1 MRATQFRSMVTDVT
15 PGKPLPFA
23 TLMISEIRVLSA
35 TGVLGSGFREETLKR
50 AMALGPAF
58 IGADSGSTDP
68 GPYYLGSGDNLFS
81 DSACKRDL
89 RLMLLAG
96 RAAKIPVVVGS
107 ACTGGSDAQLE
118 RLAGIA
124 REIAREDMLSFKL
137 ATIASEQDKGY
148 LKKKLREGKI
158 TPLANAPAFD
168 EAVIDRSAHI
178 VGMCGIEPYVE
189 ALQNGAEVILA
200 GRSSDTSIF
209 AALPVMRG
217 FNPAT
222 VWHMAKILECGAA
235 CVVLRKYPD
244 CMFATV
250 TNDHFTVEPPNP
262 EYRCD
267 PVSVASHNLYENA
280 TPYELVEPSG
290 VLNTF
295 SAKYEA
301 VSDRAVRVSGS
312 TFKPAARYTIKLE
325 GVELAG
331 FQSIIIGAVRD
342 PIILRQLDTW
352 LAGLVK
358 ASKDRI
364 RAVFGADVEN
374 QYRLDVRVFGRNAA
388 MGPLEPETGIGHE
401 VGLLFQMTAP
411 SQALATSL
419 MKSVGHMAV
428 HYPVPEWSGLITSI
442 AFPYSPPEIARG
454 PSYRFN
460 MNHVVAPA
468 SPLEMFRIQYENV

>member
-1 MRATQFRSMVTDVT
+1 MM
-15 PGKPLPFA
+15 
-23 TLMISEIRVLSA
+23 SEIRVLSA

-68 GPYYLGSGDNLFS
+68 GPHYLGSGDTLFS
-81 DSACKRDL
+81 DSALKRDL

-96 RAAKIPVVVGS
+96 RAAKIPVIVGS
-107 ACTGGSDAQLE
+107 CGTGGSDSQLE
-118 RLAGIA
+118 GHAKIVRQIA
-124 REIAREDMLSFKL
+124 REEKLSFKL
-137 ATIASEQDKGY
+137 ALIASEQDKSY
-148 LKKKLREGKI
+148 LGQKLRDGKI
-158 TPLANAPAFD
+158 TPLANAPHLD
-168 EAVIDRSAHI
+168 EAVIDRSARI

-189 ALQNGAEVILA
+189 ALENGADVILA

-235 CVVLRKYPD
+235 CVVQRKYPD

-250 TNDHFTVEPPNP
+250 TNDYFTVEPPNP

-267 PVSVASHNLYENA
+267 PVSVASHNLYENS

-290 VLNTF
+290 VLNTVD
-295 SAKYEA
+295 AKYEA
-301 VSDRAVRVSGS
+301 ISDRAVKVSGS
-312 TFKPAARYTIKLE
+312 TFAKSARYTIKLE

-331 FQSIIIGAVRD
+331 YQSIIVGSVRD
-342 PIILRQLDTW
+342 PIILRQLDSW
-352 LAGLVK
+352 LDGLVRTCK
-358 ASKDRI
+358 ERI
-364 RAVFGADVEN
+364 RAVFGADVESR
-374 QYRLDVRVFGRNAA
+374 YRLDVRVFGKDAA

-401 VGLLFQMTAP
+401 VGLLFQVTAP
-411 SQALATSL
+411 SQELATSL

-454 PSYRFN
+454 ASYRFN
-460 MNHVVAPA
+460 MNHVVEPT
-468 SPLEMFRIQYENV
+468 SPLEMFRLNYENLKN

>member
-1 MRATQFRSMVTDVT
+1 MSA
-15 PGKPLPFA
+15 
-23 TLMISEIRVLSA
+23 EIRILSA
-35 TGVLGSGFREETLKR
+35 TGILGSGFREETLQR
-50 AMALGPAF
+50 AMALKPDF

-68 GPYYLGSGDNLFS
+68 GPYYLGSGETLFS
-81 DSACKRDL
+81 NSAYKRDL
-89 RLMLLAG
+89 RLILLAA
-96 RAAKIPVVVGS
+96 RAAKIPAVIGS
-107 ACTGGSDAQLE
+107 ACTAGTDGQLE

-124 REIAREDMLSFKL
+124 REIAREDKLSFKL
-137 ATIASEQDKGY
+137 ATIRSEQDKGY

-158 TPLANAPAFD
+158 KPLANAPVLD
-168 EAVIDRSAHI
+168 EGVIDRSVHI

-189 ALQNGAEVILA
+189 ALQNGADVVLA

-209 AALPVMRG
+209 AALPVMKG

-250 TNDHFTVEPPNP
+250 TNDYFVVEPPNP
-262 EYRCD
+262 DYRCD
-267 PVSVASHNLYENA
+267 PVSVASHNLYENS

-290 VLNTF
+290 ILDTRR
-295 SAKYEA
+295 ARYEA

-312 TFKPAARYTIKLE
+312 TFRPAERYTIKLE

-331 FQSIIIGAVRD
+331 YQSIIVGAVRD
-342 PIILRQLDTW
+342 PIILRQLDSW

-364 RAVFGADVEN
+364 RAVFGPAIESR
-374 QYRLDVRVFGRNAA
+374 YRLDVRVFGKNAA
-388 MGPLEPETGIGHE
+388 MGPLEPETAIGHE

-411 SQALATSL
+411 TQELATSL

-454 PSYRFN
+454 ASYRFN
-460 MNHVVAPA
+460 MNHVVEPA
-468 SPLEMFRIQYENV
+468 SPLEMFRIECETVRS

>member
-1 MRATQFRSMVTDVT
+1 VD
-15 PGKPLPFA
+15 
-23 TLMISEIRVLSA
+23 SEIRILSA
-35 TGVLGSGFREETLKR
+35 TGILGSGFREETLQR
-50 AMALGPAF
+50 AMALKPDF

-68 GPYYLGSGDNLFS
+68 GPYYLGSGETLFS
-81 DSACKRDL
+81 NSAYKRDL
-89 RLMLLAG
+89 RLILLAA
-96 RAAKIPVVVGS
+96 RAAKIPAVIGS
-107 ACTGGSDAQLE
+107 ACTAGTDGQLE

-124 REIAREDMLSFKL
+124 REIAREDKLSFKL
-137 ATIASEQDKGY
+137 ATIRSEQDKGY

-158 TPLANAPAFD
+158 KPLANAPVLD
-168 EAVIDRSAHI
+168 EGVIDRSVHI

-189 ALQNGAEVILA
+189 ALQNGADVVLA

-209 AALPVMRG
+209 AALPVMKG

-250 TNDHFTVEPPNP
+250 ANDHFVVEPPNP

-267 PVSVASHNLYENA
+267 PVSVASHNLYENS

-290 VLNTF
+290 ILDTRR
-295 SAKYEA
+295 ARYEA

-312 TFKPAARYTIKLE
+312 TFRPAERYTIKLE

-331 FQSIIIGAVRD
+331 YQSIIVGAVRD
-342 PIILRQLDTW
+342 PIILRQLDSW

-364 RAVFGADVEN
+364 RAVFGPAIESR
-374 QYRLDVRVFGRNAA
+374 YRLDVRVFGKNAA
-388 MGPLEPETGIGHE
+388 MGPLEPETAIGHE

-411 SQALATSL
+411 TQELATSL

-454 PSYRFN
+454 ASYRFN
-460 MNHVVAPA
+460 MNHVVEPA
-468 SPLEMFRIQYENV
+468 SPLEMFRIECETVRS